1 MASRDSLK
9 LRCSIAAIL
18 VAKNSECVMA
28 IEIGT
33 KVTKTEA
40 LHTSSKTPTTCHNT
54 EFKRDAAISL
64 KSHHHLPAHN
74 HTYQYPIMPRGIAKW
89 KTILE
94 DTYDMMDDEPMYMK
108 GAQNGGPEYAAWFDR
123 WEKDMVSNRTA
134 VM

>member
-18 VAKNSECVMA
+18 VAKNSECVMV

-54 EFKRDAAISL
+54 EFKRDAAISF
-64 KSHHHLPAHN
+64 KSHHHLPAQSYLPVPYHASRDRK
-74 HTYQYPIMPRGIAKW
+74 M
-89 KTILE
+89 E
-94 DTYDMMDDEPMYMK
+94 DDT
-108 GAQNGGPEYAAWFDR
+108 GGHVRHDGR
-123 WEKDMVSNRTA
+123 
-134 VM
+134 